1 MVRITEVYII
11 SIDKGEESWA
21 IEGEVVFEED
31 LSSDFEVTYNL
42 EDDELEDLVLDID
55 PGKYSKSDFKNMI
68 IKAAMEYE
76 D

>member
-76 D
+76 Y